1 MSFVLA
7 LILAVV
13 GVPLFAVM
21 AFSALVGYWQADL
34 DPQGIIISFY
44 QLTDLPLLS
53 SLPLF
58 AFSGYLMARSD
69 APNRLLRISEA
80 FVGWLPGG
88 LAIVA
93 IWACTVM
100 TALTGA
106 SGVTIVALG
115 GLLLPALLKDLYRES
130 FSLGLVTMGGSFGLL
145 FPPSLPVI
153 LYGVV
158 AETSIEQLFIAGI
171 LPGILI
177 LSLLS
182 LYAGARGVRDRVP
195 RTVFSAR
202 ELYSALR
209 EGIWEAPLPVFLV
222 VGIYSGSVT
231 VDEAAVVATAYLLII
246 EVLVYR
252 DVKLR
257 EIGAVARDSTV
268 LVGGILIILG
278 MTMAVTNYIV
288 TEEVPQRLFEQIREH
303 MTSKLAFLISLNLFL
318 LLVGCMV
325 DIFAAIA
332 LIVPLMVPIAAEYD
346 VHPVHLGIV
355 FLTNMA
361 IGYATPPVGMNLFIA
376 SVSLKQPV
384 LKLYW
389 AAMPFI
395 VVLLV
400 ALGIITYFPWL
411 SLVLLGG

>member
-1 MSFVLA
+1 MNFVLV
-7 LILAVV
+7 LILAVI

-21 AFSALVGYWQADL
+21 IVSALVSYWQADL
-34 DPQGIIISFY
+34 DLQGIIISFY
-44 QLTDLPLLS
+44 RLADLPLLS

-69 APNRLLRISEA
+69 APNRLLRISKA
-80 FVGWLPGG
+80 LVGWLPGG

-93 IWACTVM
+93 IWVCTLM

-115 GLLLPALLKDLYRES
+115 GLLLPALLKDRYRES
-130 FSLGLVTMGGSFGLL
+130 FSLGLITTGGSFGLL
-145 FPPSLPVI
+145 FPPSLPLI

-158 AETSIEQLFIAGI
+158 SETSIEDLFLAGI
-171 LPGILI
+171 LPGLLI
-177 LSLLS
+177 LTVLS
-182 LYAGARGVRDRVP
+182 IYAGVRGVRDHVP
-195 RTVFSAR
+195 RSSFSAG
-202 ELYSALR
+202 ELYTALR
-209 EGIWEAPLPVFLV
+209 EGFWEAPLPVLLV
-222 VGIYSGSVT
+222 LGIYSGKVT
-231 VDEAAVVATAYLLII
+231 VDEAAVVATAYLLIV

-252 DVKLR
+252 DVKVR
-257 EIGAVARDSTV
+257 ELGAVARESIV
-268 LVGGILIILG
+268 LVGGVLIILG

-288 TEEVPQRLFEQIREH
+288 TEEVPQQLFEQIREH

-318 LLVGCMV
+318 LVVGCMI

-332 LIVPLMVPIAAEYD
+332 LIVPLMIPIAAEYG
-346 VHPVHLGIV
+346 VHPVHLGII

-376 SVSLKQPV
+376 SVRLKRPV

-389 AAMPFI
+389 AAIPFI
-395 VVLLV
+395 LVLLV

-411 SLVLLGG
+411 SLVLLGE